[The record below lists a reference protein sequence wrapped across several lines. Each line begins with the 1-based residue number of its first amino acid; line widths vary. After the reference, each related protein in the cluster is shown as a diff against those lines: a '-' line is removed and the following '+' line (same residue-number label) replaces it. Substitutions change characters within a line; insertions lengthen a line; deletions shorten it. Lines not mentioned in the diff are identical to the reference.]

1 MKLVKRKNI
10 LLTSMLLGSV
20 ALSTVGFA
28 AWVIVG
34 GASEEQSGD
43 ISVDTVIDKS
53 HDIVDFAWGASIT
66 ENKAEDDSRIVFGG
80 KPATNKPEKL
90 EYNNW
95 LGYEE
100 STEKVDVPNENGG
113 TEKIELSLKEDLSA
127 SFSFTVTKIE
137 TSVKD
142 NTETT
147 DKNEKAD
154 AMVEVAKGLVSIG
167 ALTSGDAYAAALNAK
182 YVGALPTPSFVS
194 ATANVE
200 KGTVTM
206 NYKIT
211 FTWGDYFKV
220 TYKDSKTANVNP
232 IDFYNSKGRDDKV
245 SNEQNAKTWAEDAD
259 AVLNGDVFQAL
270 KDETYKMTIVVAASS
285 AA

>member
-66 ENKAEDDSRIVFGG
+66 EDKAADDSRIVFGG
-80 KPATNKPEKL
+80 KPATRNTEKL
-90 EYNNW
+90 DYNNW

-100 STEKVDVPNENGG
+100 SFEDVPNGDS
-113 TEKIELSLKEDLSA
+113 TVKLSLEEDLSA

-137 TSVKD
+137 TSVVD
-142 NTETT
+142 NAGTT

-154 AMVEVAKGLVSIG
+154 AMVEVARGLVSIG

-182 YVGALPTPSFVS
+182 YVGALPTPTFVS
-194 ATANVE
+194 ATANVAE
-200 KGTVTM
+200 GTVTM

-220 TYKDSKTANVNP
+220 TYKDTTTANVNP

-245 SNEQNAKTWAEDAD
+245 SNEQNAKTWAEDAN
-259 AVLNGDVFQAL
+259 AVINGAVFQAL

>member
-66 ENKAEDDSRIVFGG
+66 ENKAADDSRIVFGG
-80 KPATNKPEKL
+80 KPAINKPEKL
-90 EYNNW
+90 DYNNW

-100 STEKVDVPNENGG
+100 STEEVDVPKENGG
-113 TEKIELSLKEDLSA
+113 TEKVELSLKEDLSA

-137 TSVKD
+137 TSVED
-142 NTETT
+142 NTGTT

-154 AMVEVAKGLVSIG
+154 AMVEVAKGLVTIG

-194 ATANVE
+194 ATANVAE
-200 KGTVTM
+200 GTVTM

-220 TYKDSKTANVNP
+220 TYKDTTTANVNP
-232 IDFYNSKGRDDKV
+232 IDFYNSKIRDEKV
-245 SNEQNAKTWAEDAD
+245 SYEENAKTWAEDAD
-259 AVLNGDVFQAL
+259 AVINGDVFQAL
-270 KDETYKMTIVVAASS
+270 KNETYKMTIVVAASS